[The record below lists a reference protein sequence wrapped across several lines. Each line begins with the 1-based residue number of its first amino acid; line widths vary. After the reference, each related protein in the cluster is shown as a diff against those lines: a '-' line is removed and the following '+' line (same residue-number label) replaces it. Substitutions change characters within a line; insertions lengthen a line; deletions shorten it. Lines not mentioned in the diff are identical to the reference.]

1 MPDIKQLSPQDI
13 GKIAAGEV
21 IERPASVLKELLENA
36 VDAGAKTV
44 RVEFE
49 GAGAR
54 LLRVTDDGAGMTPA
68 NLRASCRRHATSK
81 ITSFADLASLATFG
95 FRGEALYSVAAV
107 SRLSITSCTHEPG
120 TAGLT
125 LSLEGGFATAEMP
138 APPVP
143 GTVIEVRDLFF
154 NTPARLK
161 FLKGDGTER
170 AHLLRAAE
178 ECALANPGV
187 CFHVEAEGRRV
198 YALPAVPPTA
208 EGLMAR
214 AAAILGAE
222 TSADFLSAADPAA
235 GVTAFASAPGKL
247 VARRDLQFFFVNRR
261 PVASRTLSQAL
272 YKAYEGRRDRSRHPA
287 CVIYLELD
295 PASFDVNVHPQ
306 KKEVRFSSESSVF
319 SAVYRA
325 VGKALLAA
333 AVEGAPAPETNLR
346 ESGGS
351 GYEAGTNPQSAPG
364 ACSPKHGEP
373 APEPQAPPVSGR
385 KTDPKKYTEK
395 QVLALFDTGFMPEM
409 FKGAESG
416 GTAANAMIRSAST
429 AASGGTAKPAAAAQP
444 EPAWWTPPYRFL
456 GQFDRSYLLFECAAG
471 LLIMDQHAAQE
482 RVLFEQY
489 LDQFENETLPVQSL
503 MLPVSVE
510 MSASAVENLMRW
522 KDWLARAGFEIEQ
535 FGPRTVLA
543 HCAPALFSLNDA
555 DLAAFLQS
563 AADMLGD
570 PEKCAETVRREVVA
584 MAACKRAVKAHDTLG
599 ETEAMRLLRDLKHC
613 RNGLNCPHGRPT
625 MFVQPESE
633 IARRFHRT

>member
-1 MPDIKQLSPQDI
+1 MADIKQLSPQDI

-54 LLRVTDDGAGMTPA
+54 LLRVTDDGCGMTPG

-81 ITSFADLASLATFG
+81 ITSFGDLASLATFG

-107 SRLSITSCTHEPG
+107 SRLTVTSCTHEPG
-120 TAGLT
+120 AAGLT
-125 LSLEGGFATAEMP
+125 LSLEGGFATAETP

-187 CFHVEAEGRRV
+187 CFHVMAEGRKV
-198 YALPAVPPTA
+198 YALPAVPATA

-222 TSADFLSAADPAA
+222 AAEGFLSAADPAA
-235 GVTAFASAPGKL
+235 GVTAFISAPAKL
-247 VARRDLQFFFVNRR
+247 VTRRDLQFFFVNRR

-272 YKAYEGRRDRSRHPA
+272 YKAYEGRRDRNRHPA
-287 CVIYLELD
+287 CVLYLELD

-306 KKEVRFSSESSVF
+306 KKEVRFRDESAVF

-325 VGKALLAA
+325 AGKALLAA
-333 AVEGAPAPETNLR
+333 TVEGARPPETHLR
-346 ESGGS
+346 ENGYG
-351 GYEAGTNPQSAPG
+351 GYEAEPKPPAGPEASAPAG
-364 ACSPKHGEP
+364 GEP
-373 APEPQAPPVSGR
+373 AHEPRVPPASAK
-385 KTDPKKYTEK
+385 KTDPEKYTEK
-395 QVLALFDTGFMPEM
+395 QVLALFDTGFMPEV
-409 FKGAESG
+409 FKGGESG
-416 GTAANAMIRSAST
+416 STAANEMIRSAAA
-429 AASGGTAKPAAAAQP
+429 AASGGAAKPAVSQAD
-444 EPAWWTPPYRFL
+444 PAWWTPPYRFL

-510 MSASAVENLMRW
+510 MSASAIENLMRW

-535 FGPRTVLA
+535 FGPKTVLA
-543 HCAPALFSLNDA
+543 HSVPALFALSDA
-555 DLAAFLQS
+555 GLAAFLQS
-563 AADMLGD
+563 AADLLGD